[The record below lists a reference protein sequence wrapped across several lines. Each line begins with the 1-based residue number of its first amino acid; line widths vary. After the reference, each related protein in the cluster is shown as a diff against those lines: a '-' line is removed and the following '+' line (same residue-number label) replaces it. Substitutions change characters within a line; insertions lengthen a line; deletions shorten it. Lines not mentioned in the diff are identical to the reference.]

1 MRLEEHDYFVAA
13 KGPTC
18 HYIPFSLINEVEEL
32 SHITGSGTYPHGGFT
47 MNISDLS
54 QKEFKELVNS
64 MVDDRLC
71 ELLGDPDL
79 GLALD
84 DKVRAQLKQVLN
96 SPERVTGETVA
107 ERLDLKW

>member
-1 MRLEEHDYFVAA
+1 MKLA
-13 KGPTC
+13 
-18 HYIPFSLINEVEEL
+18 
-32 SHITGSGTYPHGGFT
+32 
-47 MNISDLS
+47 DLS

-84 DKVRAQLKQVLN
+84 EKVRAQLKEALA
-96 SPERVTGETVA
+96 SPDRVTGETVA
-107 ERLDLKW
+107 ERLGLRW